1 MEVLGSG
8 ANTGSKGFHNREKRE
23 FWNFEEINSTYQHQ
37 QNDIVSEFSASGD
50 QE

>member
-8 ANTGSKGFHNREKRE
+8 ANTGSKGFHYRDEGE

-37 QNDIVSEFSASGD
+37 QNDIVSKFSASGE